1 MFLPEAANQI
11 DKIDDQVNHNS
22 FYKNPLVHKM
32 VISQAL
38 DTFIS
43 QQFAE
48 ITQLITTVQGDNT

>member
-22 FYKNPLVHKM
+22 FYKNPLVDKM

-38 DTFIS
+38 DTFVS